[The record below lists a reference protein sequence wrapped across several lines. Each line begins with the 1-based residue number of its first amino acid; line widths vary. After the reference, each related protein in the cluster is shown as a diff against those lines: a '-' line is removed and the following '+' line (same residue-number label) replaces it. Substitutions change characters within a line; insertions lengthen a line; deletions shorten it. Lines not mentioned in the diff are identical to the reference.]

1 MLSSNEPNQ
10 KSRPWLLGWLSYFSH
25 RTSPDTPQV
34 FINPSCANEDCT
46 KDFRS
51 YSNPIQTSPILSTNS
66 VASSPT
72 SNEDYIRQHIF
83 NSHNYNHNH
92 SHSHSHNYGY
102 SHGPNQN
109 QNQSQPHQPRQ
120 SLTLSLTS
128 ERRNS
133 QQTNASS
140 VMSED
145 QFSSASCHQRDSK
158 ERSRLGE
165 LWSKARRKHPHYPRF
180 HWPHRLRSSLAS
192 TTSLSHEDP
201 HECLQQQQQQQQ
213 QMDQYQQQSPQF
225 LQQQQ
230 QQSDSGRLYLLP
242 SIQQYSKRQS
252 IGSLISGDLPPVPSR
267 PSSVFCSQPASP
279 NFAALMK
286 DGCLFDYEDDDIE
299 PCSLEP
305 PSIDRWTV
313 KQELVQLAL
322 DGVFCSPIDAHTAS
336 LDRHVLQVGCG
347 DASWAINVALEY
359 PKSIVVAMDDRE
371 GGPPPNRRTVPR
383 NFKFI
388 RCYHTL
394 LDGLR
399 SMPDHAFDLV
409 HVRFLL
415 LSYTGAEYQAL
426 INECWRVCKPQ
437 GFVEIIEM
445 DMRMYFGTIR
455 VDTSASQRL
464 NSEVIHVIES
474 RSLDPRLARRLQ
486 DFFHDLK
493 QLGQSTSAYTSL
505 PLGVWGGRLGVMFR
519 EDVETLFNIFQPS
532 VADLNDTTERSEQDM
547 DHQFEK
553 VNREMEQSRAFM
565 NLHYAY
571 AQKL

>member
-1 MLSSNEPNQ
+1 
-10 KSRPWLLGWLSYFSH
+10 
-25 RTSPDTPQV
+25 
-34 FINPSCANEDCT
+34 
-46 KDFRS
+46 
-51 YSNPIQTSPILSTNS
+51 
-66 VASSPT
+66 
-72 SNEDYIRQHIF
+72 
-83 NSHNYNHNH
+83 
-92 SHSHSHNYGY
+92 
-102 SHGPNQN
+102 
-109 QNQSQPHQPRQ
+109 
-120 SLTLSLTS
+120 
-128 ERRNS
+128 
-133 QQTNASS
+133 
-140 VMSED
+140 
-145 QFSSASCHQRDSK
+145 
-158 ERSRLGE
+158 
-165 LWSKARRKHPHYPRF
+165 
-180 HWPHRLRSSLAS
+180 
-192 TTSLSHEDP
+192 
-201 HECLQQQQQQQQ
+201 
-213 QMDQYQQQSPQF
+213 MDQYQQQSPQF

-322 DGVFCSPIDAHTAS
+322 D
-336 LDRHVLQVGCG
+336 GCG

-519 EDVETLFNIFQPS
+519 EDVETLFNIFQP
-532 VADLNDTTERSEQDM
+532 NM

>member
-1 MLSSNEPNQ
+1 MFSSNESHT
-10 KSRPWLLGWLSYFSH
+10 KSRPWVLGWLSYFTH
-25 RTSPDTPQV
+25 RTAPDTPQV
-34 FINPSCANEDCT
+34 FINPVRVNEDC
-46 KDFRS
+46 KD
-51 YSNPIQTSPILSTNS
+51 YNKAYPNTIHTSPILSTHS
-66 VASSPT
+66 IASSPA
-72 SNEDYIRQHIF
+72 SNEDHIRQHI
-83 NSHNYNHNH
+83 
-92 SHSHSHNYGY
+92 Y
-102 SHGPNQN
+102 SNG
-109 QNQSQPHQPRQ
+109 HQPRP

-133 QQTNASS
+133 QQTNCSS

-192 TTSLSHEDP
+192 TTSLNHEDP
-201 HECLQQQQQQQQ
+201 HECQQQQQG
-213 QMDQYQQQSPQF
+213 DF
-225 LQQQQ
+225 
-230 QQSDSGRLYLLP
+230 GRLYLLP
-242 SIQQYSKRQS
+242 SIHQYSKRQS
-252 IGSLISGDLPPVPSR
+252 IGSLISGDLPPAPSR

-286 DGCLFDYEDDDIE
+286 DGCLFGYDDDDVE
-299 PCSLEP
+299 PCPLEP

-347 DASWAINVALEY
+347 DGSWAINVALEY

-371 GGPPPNRRTVPR
+371 GGPSPNRRTVPR

-426 INECWRVCKPQ
+426 VNECWRVCKPQ
-437 GFVEIIEM
+437 GFVELIEM
-445 DMRMYFGTIR
+445 DMRMYFGTILM
-455 VDTSASQRL
+455 DTTSQRL

-532 VADLNDTTERSEQDM
+532 VADLNDTSERSEQDM
-547 DHQFEK
+547 ERQFEK
-553 VNREMEQSRAFM
+553 INREMEQSRAFM